1 MKKILLALIVITS
14 IVSCSTQEVKT
25 THNYPSSASGYT
37 LDSTANT
44 DLVKSS
50 AIALAKN
57 DTAGYR
63 KTYSSDVV
71 FHNNNDSANLTQNMA
86 GIKAIFDKGIVMK
99 LDGIGAMW
107 ETVYNKPNEK
117 GIVSYVNSYQGFTF
131 TKGSKSIKVIFSVV
145 DAIKDG
151 KQVEEWLFY
160 DKSGIAELMK

>member
-71 FHNNNDSANLTQNMA
+71 FHDNNDSANLTQNLSL
-86 GIKAIFDKGIVMK
+86 IHIS
-99 LDGIGAMW
+99 
-107 ETVYNKPNEK
+107 EPTRPY
-117 GIVSYVNSYQGFTF
+117 
-131 TKGSKSIKVIFSVV
+131 
-145 DAIKDG
+145 
-151 KQVEEWLFY
+151 
-160 DKSGIAELMK
+160 